1 MSQLERVGVSLDKD
15 LLSQFDALIA
25 SQGYSNRSEAIRD
38 LIREQL
44 SQEQLAKPKTQ
55 AVAGI
60 FLVYDHHS
68 SELTNKLTEL
78 QHHHL
83 LHVIASTHIHLD
95 HHNCLEVIFLKGTV
109 QEIQEL
115 GDRMAALRGV
125 KLSRTTM
132 MATEEN

>member
-1 MSQLERVGVSLDKD
+1 MG
-15 LLSQFDALIA
+15 
-25 SQGYSNRSEAIRD
+25 EAQAPLRK
-38 LIREQL
+38 R
-44 SQEQLAKPKTQ
+44 

-95 HHNCLEVIFLKGTV
+95 HHNCLEVIFVKGTV
-109 QEIQEL
+109 EEIKQL
-115 GDRMAALRGV
+115 GDRMASLRGV

-132 MATEEN
+132 MSTEE